1 MNGAPSWF
9 PVTIVSVLLTSVI
22 DHDSAGALAGTIQFV
37 LPVRCA
43 VVNLGVTYMERN
55 SRP

>member
-1 MNGAPSWF
+1 MNGASSWF

-22 DHDSAGALAGTIQFV
+22 DHDGAGALAGTIQFV
-37 LPVRCA
+37 LPVRCT
-43 VVNLGVTYMERN
+43 VVNLGVTYMECN